1 MKNWSLFIGTV
12 ALAGMTTLFAMCTSE
27 KKPAPATSAT
37 TNENTTG
44 TAGRIAYV
52 NIDTL
57 KEKYELYKTKKTEFE
72 EKEKAMTS
80 ELQRSGQKFQQDLM
94 AADRKAQAGTL
105 TQAEYEATAQ
115 RLQQMKQSL
124 ETREAAL
131 TEKLLAE
138 QEEFNKDLQQRL
150 DDFLKEYNKDKGYDY
165 ILSYSK
171 ALGFIMLAN
180 DQLDITADVVAGM
193 NELYKKEA
201 TQENKEANKK
211 NK

>member
-1 MKNWSLFIGTV
+1 MKNWSLFISTL
-12 ALAGMTTLFAMCTSE
+12 ALAGVTTMFAMCTSE
-27 KKPAPATSAT
+27 KKPAPATSVA
-37 TNENTTG
+37 TNEKTTG
-44 TAGRIAYV
+44 TSGRIAYV

-80 ELQRSGQKFQQDLM
+80 ELQRSGQKFQQDLL

-171 ALGFIMLAN
+171 VLGFIMLAN

-201 TQENKEANKK
+201 AKDNNEANKK

>member
-1 MKNWSLFIGTV
+1 
-12 ALAGMTTLFAMCTSE
+12 MCTSE
-27 KKPAPATSAT
+27 KKPAPATGSV
-37 TNENTTG
+37 NSENATG
-44 TAGRIAYV
+44 TSGRIAYV

-57 KEKYELYKTKKTEFE
+57 KEKYVLYKSKKAELE
-72 EKEKAMTS
+72 NKEKAMTS
-80 ELQRSGQKFQQDLM
+80 ELQRSGQKFQQDLL
-94 AADRKAQAGTL
+94 AAERKAQAGTL

-131 TEKLLAE
+131 TEQLLAE

-171 ALGFIMLAN
+171 TLGFIMLA
-180 DQLDITADVVAGM
+180 DEQLDITADVIAGM
-193 NELYKKEA
+193 NALYEKESA
-201 TQENKEANKK
+201 KENKEAKKK